1 MSKDYKVIKAESLEF
16 VESNREH
23 PANTYFHLPIASYHN
38 PKNINF
44 GVMRVLNDDEI
55 APFDGF
61 DRHPHI
67 NVEIVSYV
75 IDGVLSSKNSST
87 RKKVELEKG
96 DVQTV
101 SAGTGVYHSE
111 VNETDDPAR
120 ILQIWFHPSR
130 EDMKTRCDYQ
140 KFDAKDRINKLQH
153 IVGNPSNKRNVPL
166 HLEQDIN
173 VFVSELPHQKSSVS
187 FSLKPGR
194 QAYITVLDGNLMI
207 KGFETLD
214 MRDSMTIVGPAK
226 LDFVADS
233 NNTHFAVIEMFK
245 PRGR

>member
-1 MSKDYKVIKAESLEF
+1 MSKEYKIIRAEKLDF
-16 VESNREH
+16 VEANSDH
-23 PANTYFHLPIASYHN
+23 PANTYFHLPIASYYN

-44 GVMRVLNDDEI
+44 GPMRVLNDDEI

-67 NVEIVSYV
+67 NVEIMSYV
-75 IDGVLSSKNSST
+75 IEGELFTKNSST

-111 VNETDDPAR
+111 MNQTDDPTR
-120 ILQIWFHPSR
+120 VLQIWFHP
-130 EDMKTRCDYQ
+130 EQENKKTRCDYK
-140 KFDAKDRINKLQH
+140 KFNAKDRTNKLHH

-166 HLEQDIN
+166 YLEQDIN
-173 VFVSELPHQKSSVS
+173 VFVSELTHKKASVS
-187 FSLKPGR
+187 FALKPGR
-194 QAYITVLDGNLMI
+194 QAYITNMEGSVTI

-226 LDFVADS
+226 LEFVAET
-233 NNTHFAVIEMFK
+233 NNAHFAIVEMFK
-245 PRGR
+245 PRR